1 MSVVKGFRDLMHG
14 KLTIDSEPG
23 VGSTFTVEIPFGQAD
38 ERQQQAVLEAK
49 TEGELPDPRYIGQK
63 ILLAE
68 DNMLNAEIASE
79 LLKTIGFEVDWV
91 ENGQQAVERVT
102 GAKPDA
108 YLAVFMDM
116 QMPVMGGVDATR
128 AIRAAGR
135 IDVPIIAM
143 TANTFASDRELCKQ
157 VGMNGFVTKPISV
170 KNILAALKACGK

>member
-1 MSVVKGFRDLMHG
+1 MKCNKTFAIFFNDYSRAKDSRVSGTQGTGLGMSVVKGFRDLMHG

-49 TEGELPDPRYIGQK
+49 AEGELPDPRYVGQR

-102 GAKPDA
+102 GAK
-108 YLAVFMDM
+108 
-116 QMPVMGGVDATR
+116 
-128 AIRAAGR
+128 
-135 IDVPIIAM
+135 
-143 TANTFASDRELCKQ
+143 Q